1 MKFVEGNWLF
11 KENVHKNEVF
21 QNKCINQQ
29 KYAFSFSYRHSRM
42 PSEIVNKTPGRYI
55 KRHARFVFV
64 QQLNRKTSRNLTRTP
79 KIEISDASETPREH
93 KSRPLPNKTTR
104 NPGGGGQLRRLF
116 LHLLTDD
123 DC

>member
-42 PSEIVNKTPGRYI
+42 STVALRNSQQNARAIYQTARSICIRATVEQENIPESHAETQNRNK
-55 KRHARFVFV
+55 
-64 QQLNRKTSRNLTRTP
+64 
-79 KIEISDASETPREH
+79 
-93 KSRPLPNKTTR
+93 
-104 NPGGGGQLRRLF
+104 RRV
-116 LHLLTDD
+116 
-123 DC
+123 